1 MEKLKLFRIYDIVCE
16 DGCVVS
22 AEKELIVD
30 LENEDDALKYP
41 KELEEL
47 YLIKF
52 DENDNPIS
60 IHGMVFGECENWFDE
75 SLNILD
81 KPRGVLPPYLDSA
94 EYDYRVIAS
103 VAFKK
108 DWV

>member
-16 DGCVVS
+16 GNYVVS
-22 AEKELIVD
+22 AKKEFIAD
-30 LENEDDALKYP
+30 LDNKDDALKYP

-52 DENDNPIS
+52 DKNDEPIG
-60 IHGMVFGECENWFDE
+60 IQGMVFGECENWFDE
-75 SLNILD
+75 DWNELD
-81 KPRGVLPPYLDSA
+81 EPCGMLPPALDGA
-94 EYDYRVIAS
+94 EHDYRVFAS
-103 VAFKK
+103 VAFDK